1 MTNLDQIV
9 LSISCALSDLET
21 NLSHLIEYIM
31 SKENEKVDAQII
43 FEGKIDVDKIKKIKK
58 MLTDDVG
65 DVIVDEKYDENTKP
79 YGKCDEDKTKK

>member
-65 DVIVDEKYDENTKP
+65 DVIVDDIDERN
-79 YGKCDEDKTKK
+79 DKSCQKDR

>member
-65 DVIVDEKYDENTKP
+65 DVIVDENTKP
-79 YGKCDEDKTKK
+79 YGKYDEDKTKK

>member
-9 LSISCALSDLET
+9 LSITCALSDLET

-43 FEGKIDVDKIKKIKK
+43 FEGKIDVDKIKKIKN

-65 DVIVDEKYDENTKP
+65 DVIVDEKYDE
-79 YGKCDEDKTKK
+79 DKTKK

>member
-43 FEGKIDVDKIKKIKK
+43 FEGKIDVDKIKKIKN

-65 DVIVDEKYDENTKP
+65 DVIVDDKCDGNTKP
-79 YGKCDEDKTKK
+79 YGKYDEDKTKK

>member
-43 FEGKIDVDKIKKIKK
+43 FEGKIDVDKIKKIKN

-65 DVIVDEKYDENTKP
+65 DVIVDD
-79 YGKCDEDKTKK
+79 KCDKDKTKK

>member
-43 FEGKIDVDKIKKIKK
+43 FEGKIDVDKIKKIKN

-65 DVIVDEKYDENTKP
+65 DVIVDD
-79 YGKCDEDKTKK
+79 KCDKDKKNI